1 MLHDACL
8 KPGVDVNLP
17 SPAFDERFSTELLE
31 SLTEKK
37 AVIFMAEIVLECSK
51 FLGYLTVIF
60 ASIIGIRFLIYYHS
74 FFFHWRR
81 YRQLRLITTG
91 DIKALS
97 CIPFVKIQITTKG
110 LPDSTEV
117 IRRGIQNIITLV
129 SEAPELYEDKL
140 NIEVV
145 TESQQQKALLEED
158 FAEPSFPVQ
167 AFVLLVPNEYE
178 TPNKT
183 KLKAR
188 SLHYIVELRRRG
200 FNRKPGRTYIVHYD
214 EESVMEP
221 DELRKLINYLAS
233 SPKPLSEGPIYYPLE
248 YSDVQMI
255 CRAME
260 ANRPIGCFECQSVME
275 RGIPLHLHGSNLVVE
290 EDLEDALGWD
300 IGTLDGQPLVAED
313 YVFGVQAYLRQG
325 PQIFGWHG
333 SIMLEQPPF
342 SLKSAFKQRYRWVT
356 GVLQGITLMQR
367 MPEFYRLSGNRRF
380 HLVWATRY
388 RILAFALGLPSGAIS
403 LLYLLYQLGLVLS
416 GQNFLPLPLPV
427 IGWLIFV
434 GFLWLN
440 SMLIGAWY
448 NLSQANHL
456 SARQR
461 WIEGMRV
468 LTMAPAAGILESGA
482 AFCAVVQWLIGK
494 REASWHPTPKT
505 MRVEEILDRQGR
517 PKEKESLYEMV
528 QLVKFTAGGAAIL
541 MLYLIIPLVVLL
553 SSLFPYIWLRLLVAF
568 EIVTLGE
575 LAIVNFLRK
584 TTPEHGNRGTLQRES
599 RRGSNRSAIFGSG
612 ARRASLRSG
621 VVLLALGMMSQ
632 LLLFSWSSPLALK
645 GVLPHTA
652 GGNQG
657 CVAQETVG
665 EMNGSRPGNGRVA
678 FQTGVTFPRWG
689 STAYSKEDG
698 NWQVGLHEIKEQ
710 TGAQWL
716 GLSVNLYQS
725 SLVSTQVQASQ
736 ATPTPQAVAEGILA
750 ARKMHYHVFVF
761 PQLTVAGPRSWA
773 GNIQFQT
780 LQLAQAWFDSYWLAF
795 KPYIIAAAQAGAEE
809 LAIGNEYELLQ
820 PAAPALW
827 NQLIQRIHTIF
838 SGKLTYDINW
848 SSLYYPMP
856 SWLDNPF
863 LSAIGVSVYVPLT
876 DSPQRLDPHTLP
888 ALWHATVGK
897 LLDSFALQIGKPIF
911 ISELGYRDSADALYN
926 PWDVTS
932 SAQGDQVEQ
941 AAAYNA
947 ALMNV
952 MSDRFIDGVFA
963 WAWEF
968 PPFDL
973 RCRLAAQV
981 LHRWYTVHSIGTT
994 IPGALVRWNGKEY
1007 KDA

>member
-1 MLHDACL
+1 M
-8 KPGVDVNLP
+8 
-17 SPAFDERFSTELLE
+17 TEIIL
-31 SLTEKK
+31 
-37 AVIFMAEIVLECSK
+37 VCSK
-51 FLGYLTVIF
+51 FIGYLTVIF
-60 ASIIGIRFLIYYHS
+60 ASIIGIRYLSYFHS
-74 FFFHWRR
+74 FFFHWPR
-81 YRQLRLITTG
+81 YRQLRLITTD
-91 DIKALS
+91 DIQAVS
-97 CIPFVKIQITTKG
+97 CIPFVRIQITTKG
-110 LPDSTEV
+110 LPDSTKV
-117 IRRGIQNIITLV
+117 IRRGIQHIITLV
-129 SEAPELYEDKL
+129 REAPDLYEDKL
-140 NIEVV
+140 SIEVV
-145 TESQQQKALLEED
+145 TESQEQRALLEED
-158 FAEPSFPVQ
+158 FAESSFPVR
-167 AFVLLVPNEYE
+167 AFVLLVPGEYE

-188 SLHYIVELRRRG
+188 SLHYMVELRQRG
-200 FNRKPGRTYIVHYD
+200 FNRTRGRTYIVHYD

-221 DELRKLINYLAS
+221 DELRKLIHYLAT

-248 YSDVQMI
+248 YSDAQMI
-255 CRAME
+255 CRATE
-260 ANRPIGCFECQSVME
+260 ANRPVGCFECQSVME

-313 YVFGVQAYLRQG
+313 FVFGVQAYLRQG

-342 SLKSAFKQRYRWVT
+342 SLRSALKQRYRWVT
-356 GVLQGITLMQR
+356 GVLQGITLTQR
-367 MPEFYRLSGNRRF
+367 RPEFYRLSGSRRF
-380 HLVWATRY
+380 QLVWATRF
-388 RILAFALGLPSGAIS
+388 RILTFALGLPTGAIF

-416 GQNFLPLPLPV
+416 GQNFLPLPLPLPV
-427 IGWLIFV
+427 TGWLIV
-434 GFLWLN
+434 VSFLWLN

-461 WIEGMRV
+461 WIEGLRV
-468 LTMAPAAGILESGA
+468 LTMAPVAGVVESSA
-482 AFCAVVQWLIGK
+482 AFWAVVQWFIGK
-494 REASWHPTPKT
+494 RKASWHPTPKT
-505 MRVEEILDRQGR
+505 MRVEEILDWPGR
-517 PKEKESLYEMV
+517 PKEKESLYERA
-528 QLVKFTAGGAAIL
+528 QLVMYSAGGVAIF
-541 MLYLIIPLVVLL
+541 MLYLIIPFWILL
-553 SSLFPYIWLRLLVAF
+553 SSLFPYGWMRLLVAF

-575 LAIVNFLRK
+575 LVIVNFLRK
-584 TTPEHGNRGTLQRES
+584 TTPEHGSRRSLQRES
-599 RRGSNRSAIFGSG
+599 RSGNKRPAIFGFG
-612 ARRASLRSG
+612 AQRVSLRSCAIIL
-621 VVLLALGMMSQ
+621 VLGMMSQ
-632 LLLFSWSSPLALK
+632 WLLLSWSSPLALK
-645 GVLPHTA
+645 EVLQQA
-652 GGNQG
+652 AVGNQS
-657 CVAQETVG
+657 CIAQEAVG
-665 EMNGSRPGNGRVA
+665 EMNGSPPGNGRVA
-678 FQTGVTFPRWG
+678 FQTGVIFPRWG
-689 STAYSKEDG
+689 STAYSMKDG

-716 GLSVNLYQS
+716 GLSINLYQS

-736 ATPTPQAVAEGILA
+736 ATPTPQAVAEGIHV
-750 ARKMHYHVFVF
+750 ARSMHYHVFVF

-773 GNIQFQT
+773 GNIQFPT

-809 LAIGNEYELLQ
+809 LAIGTEYELLQ

-856 SWLDNPF
+856 SWLDNRF
-863 LSAIGVSVYVPLT
+863 LSTIGVSVYVPLT
-876 DSPQRLDPHTLP
+876 DRPQRLDPHTLP

-911 ISELGYRDSADALYN
+911 LSELGFRDNADALYN

-952 MSDRFIDGVFA
+952 MSDRYIEGVFA

-973 RCRLAAQV
+973 RCRFAAQI
-981 LHRWYTVHSIGTT
+981 LHRWYTVGNTM
-994 IPGALVRWNGKEY
+994 PEALVRWNGKEY

>member
-1 MLHDACL
+1 L
-8 KPGVDVNLP
+8 KPGVDTNLR
-17 SPAFDERFSTELLE
+17 SPVFDERFSTELLE
-31 SLTEKK
+31 SLIEKK
-37 AVIFMAEIVLECSK
+37 AVFFMAEIVLGCSK
-51 FLGYLTVIF
+51 FIGYLTVIF
-60 ASIIGIRFLIYYHS
+60 ASIIGIRFLSYFHS
-74 FFFHWRR
+74 FFFHWPR
-81 YRQLRLITTG
+81 YRQLRLFTTD

-97 CIPFVKIQITTKG
+97 SIPFVKIQITTKG
-110 LPDSTEV
+110 LPDSTKV
-117 IRRGIQNIITLV
+117 IRRGIQNIITFV
-129 SEAPELYEDKL
+129 REAPDLYEDKL
-140 NIEVV
+140 SIEVV
-145 TESQQQKALLEED
+145 TESLEQKALLEED

-167 AFVLLVPNEYE
+167 AFALLVPGEYE
-178 TPNKT
+178 TPTKT

-188 SLHYIVELRRRG
+188 SLHYMVELRRRG

-221 DELRKLINYLAS
+221 DELRKLMHYLS
-233 SPKPLSEGPIYYPLE
+233 TSPKPLSEGPIYYPLE
-248 YSDVQMI
+248 YSDAQMI

-260 ANRPIGCFECQSVME
+260 ANRPISCFECRSVME

-313 YVFGVQAYLRQG
+313 YVFGVQAYLRRG

-356 GVLQGITLMQR
+356 GVLQGISLMQR
-367 MPEFYRLSGNRRF
+367 MPEFYRLSGSRRF

-388 RILAFALGLPSGAIS
+388 RILTFALGLPTGAIS

-427 IGWLIFV
+427 IGWLIIV
-434 GFLWLN
+434 SFLWLN

-448 NLSQANHL
+448 NLSQADHL

-468 LTMAPAAGILESGA
+468 LTIAPVAGVVESSA
-482 AFCAVVQWLIGK
+482 AFWAVVQWLIGK
-494 REASWHPTPKT
+494 RKASWHPTPKT
-505 MRVEEILDRQGR
+505 MQVEEILDRHGR
-517 PKEKESLYEMV
+517 SKEKESLYERV
-528 QLVKFTAGGAAIL
+528 QLVKYTAGGVAIL
-541 MLYLIIPLVVLL
+541 MLYLIIPLLILL
-553 SSLFPYIWLRLLVAF
+553 SSLFPYIWIRLLVAF

-575 LAIVNFLRK
+575 LAIFNFLRK
-584 TTPEHGNRGTLQRES
+584 TTPEHGTRRSLQRES
-599 RRGSNRSAIFGSG
+599 WRSSNRPAILGFG
-612 ARRASLRSG
+612 ARQVFLRSCA
-621 VVLLALGMMSQ
+621 VILVLGMMTQ
-632 LLLFSWSSPLALK
+632 WLLLSWSSPLALK
-645 GVLPHTA
+645 GVLQQA
-652 GGNQG
+652 AVGNQR
-657 CVAQETVG
+657 CVEQDAVG
-665 EMNGSRPGNGRVA
+665 EINGSPPGNGRVA
-678 FQTGVTFPRWG
+678 FQTGVIFPRWG
-689 STAYSKEDG
+689 STAYSMKDG

-716 GLSVNLYQS
+716 GLSINLYQS

-736 ATPTPQAVAEGILA
+736 ATPTPQAVAEGIRT
-750 ARKMHYHVFVF
+750 ARAMHYHVFVF

-773 GNIQFQT
+773 GDIQFPT
-780 LQLAQAWFDSYWLAF
+780 LQLAQAWFDNYWLAF

-809 LAIGNEYELLQ
+809 LAIGTEYELLQ

-827 NQLIQRIHTIF
+827 NQLIQRIHTFF

-856 SWLDNPF
+856 SWLENRF

-876 DSPQRLDPHTLP
+876 DRPQRLDPHTLP
-888 ALWHATVGK
+888 ALWHATVGQ
-897 LLDSFALQIGKPIF
+897 LLDSFAIQIGKPVF
-911 ISELGYRDSADALYN
+911 LSELGYRDSADALYN

-932 SAQGDQVEQ
+932 SAQGDQMEQ

-947 ALMNV
+947 ALVNV
-952 MSDRFIDGVFA
+952 MSDRYIEGVFA

-973 RCRLAAQV
+973 RCRLAAKI
-981 LHRWYTVHSIGTT
+981 LHQWYSVQSSSTNIPETVEGWS
-994 IPGALVRWNGKEY
+994 GKEF